1 MSDSLWPCRRS
12 PPGSYVHAIFQA
24 RILEWVAISFS
35 RNSSQPRDWNHVSCV
50 YCIGRRVLYHCATSE
65 DIWYISCRPNINNQI
80 LYIDHFLI
88 LCRHRMQIILMA
100 IYIYIYIS
108 SVQFNHSVVSDSLR
122 PHELQHTRHP
132 CPKPTPGVYSNS
144 CPLSPVMP
152 SNHLILCCPLLLLPS
167 IFANIRIFSN
177 ESVLRIRW
185 PSGGQSIG
193 VSALASV
200 LPMNIQDW
208 FPLDGLVGSPCS
220 PRDSQESSPTPHFKS
235 INSLGAQLSI

>member
-100 IYIYIYIS
+100 IYIYVYQFS
-108 SVQFNHSVVSDSLR
+108 SVQSQLCLTLCDHMNCSTLDTPVQNQLPEFTQTHVLWVQWCHPTISSSVVPFSSCLQSLLTS
-122 PHELQHTRHP
+122 ESFQM
-132 CPKPTPGVYSNS
+132 SQF
-144 CPLSPVMP
+144 
-152 SNHLILCCPLLLLPS
+152 
-167 IFANIRIFSN
+167 FA
-177 ESVLRIRW
+177 
-185 PSGGQSIG
+185 SGGQSFG
-193 VSALASV
+193 VSVSASV